1 MDPGQKLS
9 NVDPLSLFAQARPDS
24 PRWIADPDPSI
35 GKLAIF
41 ANCVILAIDQYG
53 QKEEPMP
60 TRNINLT
67 EHFDQFV
74 EELVGAGR
82 YKNASEVLRAGLR
95 LLEQQTQTD
104 EEKLTL
110 LKKLAADGFGSLD
123 QGQGLSV
130 ESESELRSTIAKI
143 GRRAAKAKKVPET
156 K

>member
-1 MDPGQKLS
+1 
-9 NVDPLSLFAQARPDS
+9 
-24 PRWIADPDPSI
+24 
-35 GKLAIF
+35 
-41 ANCVILAIDQYG
+41 
-53 QKEEPMP
+53 MP

-95 LLEQQTQTD
+95 LLEQQTQTE
-104 EEKLTL
+104 EEKLRL
-110 LKKLAADGFGSLD
+110 LKKLATDGFRSLD

-130 ESESELRSTIAKI
+130 ASESELRGAIAKI
-143 GRRAAKAKKVPET
+143 GRRAAKAGKVQAT